1 MKVLVFRALGFR
13 VTIFFF
19 FWAGGFGVGVLG
31 FRLSGFVALGFR
43 VCWAFF
49 RIVLL
54 LGVL

>member
-13 VTIFFF
+13 VTFFF
-19 FWAGGFGVGVLG
+19 LGGGGFGVGVLG